1 MKRKSLLLVVLV
13 LILLSS
19 FFYLPASAAQSQALT
34 CTMHHT
40 VQRGETLAKIANKYL
55 VSWQWLAVINKLSS
69 DRVRAGQRLCVQLTD
84 MEKLQAACTQTHIV
98 KRGED
103 LSKIA
108 RLYGVT
114 WQWLATINGLEDP
127 SHIFAG
133 NRLCVQTTTSTS
145 PPATPAPPSPAPPIA
160 TGTIPTFSI
169 VSVEQN
175 QTVTIQTYNFPTH
188 ATFEAR
194 MGGMGTRGVNGIL
207 AGTIET
213 GRNGSFI
220 VTFVIPPALYGR
232 SQIAIRLESP
242 GSNYFAYNWF
252 YNKNTP

>member
-1 MKRKSLLLVVLV
+1 MKRKSLLLVFLV
-13 LILLSS
+13 LILLSG
-19 FFYLPASAAQSQALT
+19 FLYLPASAAQNQSLT

-55 VSWQWLAVINKLSS
+55 VSWRWLAVINKLSS

-98 KRGED
+98 KSGED

-133 NRLCVQTTTSTS
+133 NRLCVRTTTSTS
-145 PPATPAPPSPAPPIA
+145 TPATPAPPIA
-160 TGTIPTFSI
+160 TGSIPTFSI

-175 QTVTIQTYNFPTH
+175 QTITIQTYNFPTH
-188 ATFEAR
+188 ATFEAL
-194 MGGMGTRGVNGIL
+194 MGGMGTGGVNGIL

-213 GRNGSFI
+213 GNKSSFV

-232 SQIAIRLESP
+232 SQIAIRLERP
-242 GSNYFAYNWF
+242 GSKYYAYNWF
-252 YNKNTP
+252 YNRNAP

>member
-1 MKRKSLLLVVLV
+1 MKRKKLLLVFFVLV
-13 LILLSS
+13 LLSS
-19 FFYLPASAAQSQALT
+19 FLYLPVSAARNSALT
-34 CTMHHT
+34 CTMYHT
-40 VQRGETLAKIANKYL
+40 VQKGETLTKIANKYL
-55 VSWQWLAVINKLSS
+55 VSWRWLAVINKLSS
-69 DRVRAGQRLCVQLTD
+69 DRVRAGQKLCVQLTD
-84 MEKLQAACTQTHIV
+84 IEKMQAACTQTHIV

-114 WQWLATINGLEDP
+114 WQWLASFNRLDDP

-133 NRLCVQTTTSTS
+133 NRLCVQTATSTS
-145 PPATPAPPSPAPPIA
+145 TPLAPAPLNV
-160 TGTIPTFSI
+160 TDVIPTFSI

-194 MGGMGTRGVNGIL
+194 MGRMGTRGVNGIL
-207 AGTIET
+207 AGTIEI
-213 GRNGSFI
+213 GNRGSFI
-220 VTFVIPPALYGR
+220 VTFEIPSALYGR

-242 GSNYFAYNWF
+242 ESGYYAYNWF
-252 YNKNTP
+252 NNRDAP

>member
-1 MKRKSLLLVVLV
+1 MKRKSLLLVFFV

-19 FFYLPASAAQSQALT
+19 FLYLPASAAQSSALT

-40 VQRGETLAKIANKYL
+40 VQRGETLTKIANKYL
-55 VSWQWLAVINKLSS
+55 VSWRWLAVINKLSS

-84 MEKLQAACTQTHIV
+84 LEKVQAACTQTHIV

-114 WQWLATINGLEDP
+114 WQWLASINRLDDP
-127 SHIFAG
+127 NHIFAG
-133 NRLCVQTTTSTS
+133 NRLCVQTVTSTS
-145 PPATPAPPSPAPPIA
+145 TPSTPSPPNV
-160 TGTIPTFSI
+160 TGVIPTFSI

-188 ATFEAR
+188 VTLDAR
-194 MGGMGTRGVNGIL
+194 MGRMGTRGVNGIL

-213 GRNGSFI
+213 GKSGSFI
-220 VTFVIPPALYGR
+220 VTFDIPSALYGR

-242 GSNYFAYNWF
+242 ESDYYAYNWF
-252 YNKNTP
+252 YNRNAP